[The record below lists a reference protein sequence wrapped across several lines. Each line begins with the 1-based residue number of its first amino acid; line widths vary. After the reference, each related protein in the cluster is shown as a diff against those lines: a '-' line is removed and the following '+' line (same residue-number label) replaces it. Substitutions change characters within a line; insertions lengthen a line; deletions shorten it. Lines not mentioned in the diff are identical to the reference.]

1 MDIAKEQLLEALHAR
16 LDDEDDDEEDDFA
29 PMPDSS
35 RPDTM
40 LERYLLKARILLLT
54 GPVSDKMAQQ
64 CTSRLFAMEAK
75 DAKAPITVMINSPG
89 GSADSGFAIYD
100 LLRFVKPPVRTC
112 VNGLCASAGI
122 LIHLAGDKGHRF
134 AMPHARFMIH
144 QPSTMGQGSA
154 SDLDITAQQVIRLRE
169 SYNRIIAREC
179 GQDEKRVLED
189 ARRDFWLNSAQA
201 LEYGLI
207 DKIVES
213 RADLA

>member
-1 MDIAKEQLLEALHAR
+1 MDIAKEQLLAALHAR
-16 LDDEDDDEEDDFA
+16 LDEDDDEEDDDCA
-29 PMPDSS
+29 SPPESS
-35 RPDTM
+35 RPDAM
-40 LERYLLKARILLLT
+40 FERYLLKARILMVT
-54 GPVSDKMAQQ
+54 GPVSDKMAHY
-64 CTSRLFAMEAK
+64 CTSRLFAMEAH

-100 LLRFVKPPVRTC
+100 LLRYIAPPVRTC

-179 GQDEKRVLED
+179 GQEESRVLED
-189 ARRDFWLNSAQA
+189 ARRDFWLNSPQA

-207 DKIVES
+207 NKIVENRS
-213 RADLA
+213 DMA